1 MKTTYY
7 YSVQLIQTC
16 DALLMKRKFSWEEK
30 ETCWKLWRQGL
41 GFSDIGRILAAKPGS
56 IFTIL
61 RASGGYQPFKAKRS
75 LRHLSL
81 DEREHISIGLAL
93 KKSIR
98 QMATELSRS
107 PSTICREINKNGG
120 AVKYRASTADASAW
134 KKAKR
139 PKLFKLDNF
148 PVLKKIIIQKL
159 ELKWSPDQ
167 ISGWLRIS
175 YPKSPD
181 MWISHETIYKSLY
194 IRSRKLLDSA
204 LMNNLRAGHKMRQ
217 SMHHSRKGDR
227 GTIRIVNGVS
237 IHQRPLDIEERSST
251 GHWEGDLITG
261 SGNTHLATI
270 VDRKSRYTIILKLA
284 GKDAASV
291 NSALIAEFNRMPPAL
306 KKSLTWDRGMELAKH
321 EEFSEK
327 TGIPVYFCDPQ
338 SPWQRG
344 TNENTNRLL
353 RQYFPKKTCLKKY
366 SQSELNTVAIE
377 LNNRPRKTLGY
388 KTPEKVISYD
398 VALTD

>member
-1 MKTTYY
+1 
-7 YSVQLIQTC
+7 
-16 DALLMKRKFSWEEK
+16 MKRKFSPEEK
-30 ETCWKLWRQGL
+30 ETCWQLWRQGL
-41 GFSDIGRILAAKPGS
+41 GFSDIGRVLNAKPGS

-75 LRHLSL
+75 ERHLSL
-81 DEREHISIGLAL
+81 IEREHISIGLAL
-93 KKSIR
+93 EKSIR
-98 QMATELSRS
+98 KIATELSRS
-107 PSTICREINKNGG
+107 PSTISREINRNGG
-120 AVKYRASTADASAW
+120 IRKYRASTADALAW
-134 KKAKR
+134 KNAKR
-139 PKLFKLDNF
+139 PKLFKLDSF
-148 PVLKKIIIQKL
+148 PLLKEIIIKKL

-167 ISGWLRIS
+167 ISGWLRIN
-175 YPKSPD
+175 YPRNPE

-217 SMHHSRKGDR
+217 SMRHSRKGDR
-227 GTIRIVNGVS
+227 GTIRIVNGAS
-237 IHQRPLDIEERSST
+237 IHQRPAEIEERTFT

-261 SGNTHLATI
+261 SGNTHLATL

-284 GKDAASV
+284 GKDAHSV
-291 NSALIAEFNRMPPAL
+291 NSALIAEFNNMPL
-306 KKSLTWDRGMELAKH
+306 TLRKSLTWDRGMELAKH
-321 EEFSEK
+321 EDFTEK
-327 TGIPVYFCDPQ
+327 TGVPVYFCDPQ

-366 SQSELNTVAIE
+366 TQEELNAVAIQ

-388 KTPEKVISYD
+388 KTPEKVM
-398 VALTD
+398 LH